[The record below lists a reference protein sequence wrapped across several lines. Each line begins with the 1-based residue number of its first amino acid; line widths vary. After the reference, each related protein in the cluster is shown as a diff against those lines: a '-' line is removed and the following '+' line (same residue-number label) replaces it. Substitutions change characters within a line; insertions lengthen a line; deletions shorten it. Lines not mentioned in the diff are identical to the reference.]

1 MSERMDRS
9 LVDSITKLMRASRL
23 SSMLVEEMGA
33 KLAELM
39 GQKDFEE
46 WFAQVG
52 EEVAIVAMEEVDMAK
67 RIAEETAGVTFK
79 EVFGEE
85 ETFS

>member
-1 MSERMDRS
+1 MSKRMDRK
-9 LVDSITKLMRASRL
+9 LVDNITDLMRASRL
-23 SSMLVEEMGA
+23 SSMLVEEMSA

-39 GQKDFEE
+39 GQKAFEE

-52 EEVAIVAMEEVDMAK
+52 EEIAIVAMAEVDLAK
-67 RIAEETAGVTFK
+67 RIAEEKTGTTFA